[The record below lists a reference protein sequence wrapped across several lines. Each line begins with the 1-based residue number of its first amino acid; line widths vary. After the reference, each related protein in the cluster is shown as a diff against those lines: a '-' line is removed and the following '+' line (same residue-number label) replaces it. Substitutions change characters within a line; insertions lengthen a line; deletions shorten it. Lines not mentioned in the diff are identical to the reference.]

1 MPKLNTMSIDENFSF
16 LFKGPPGMSK
26 TCAAASAAVFG
37 PIHLSF
43 FDKNKPVELHK
54 YFKYIVK
61 RPELMDHIDY
71 DIYGSANIHEWLN
84 QIFKWGSQGCRYTAV
99 ITDSLT
105 SLTGAAVNWSMGF
118 RDPKGPNKDELN
130 SKSVQ
135 LIPEF
140 DEYKVETSMIV
151 QALDILMSLPT
162 NVIWTAHPLP
172 QTKIEGSGRNMT
184 VTKTQSLVTYGS
196 KAAGMVPG
204 RFTEIYH
211 FGKEID
217 YSTNPVSTKYLCFTD
232 SVGDDFA
239 RTALMLPRQF
249 DITNRLFF
257 EVWKE
262 EMEKMKGEAMI

>member
-1 MPKLNTMSIDENFSF
+1 MPKASNMSIDGNFSF
-16 LFKGPPGMSK
+16 LFKSPPGFSK
-26 TCAAASAAVFG
+26 TCSAASAAIFG
-37 PIHLSF
+37 PVHLSF
-43 FDKNKPVELHK
+43 FDKNKPVELDK
-54 YFKYIVK
+54 YFRHIVK
-61 RPELMDHIDY
+61 RPDLLDLIDY
-71 DIYGSANIHEWLN
+71 DVYGSNNVNEWLN
-84 QIFKWGSQGCRYTAV
+84 KIFEWGAKGCRYQTV

-105 SLTGAAVNWSMGF
+105 SLTGASVNWSMGF

-135 LIPEF
+135 LIPDF

-151 QALDILMSLPT
+151 QALDILMSLPC

-172 QTKIEGSGRNMT
+172 QTRIEGSGRNMT

-217 YSTNPVSTKYLCFTD
+217 YNTNPTTTKYICYTD

-239 RTALMLPRQF
+239 RSALMLPEKF

-262 EMEKMKGEAMI
+262 EMEKMKNL